1 MKKLLLFSAFA
12 VAVSAAAQTLT
23 VDADKVLCN
32 VEPLIYGAGAEDV
45 NHEIYGGLYDQKI
58 FGEGFEE
65 PAKVSIK
72 GFKPYDS
79 DWSLTSGMA
88 QLVTTQHGKLIY
100 TSRQVSGGTVEVEV
114 RMDNINAIAG
124 FILNVTNAANG
135 ADAFNGYEVA
145 LNAQK
150 GVLVLGKHQQNWQPI
165 AEITTAFN
173 PLGQWNKIRVDI
185 SGAKLDIYLND
196 KLIRTYQD
204 TSSPLKSGYIGLR
217 SYGGSA
223 TFRNL
228 KINDEDIAFESDS
241 PNVSAM

>member
-88 QLVTTQHGKLIY
+88 QLVTAQHGKLIY
-100 TSRQVSGGTVEVEV
+100 TP
-114 RMDNINAIAG
+114 
-124 FILNVTNAANG
+124 
-135 ADAFNGYEVA
+135 
-145 LNAQK
+145 
-150 GVLVLGKHQQNWQPI
+150 GKSQAVQ
-165 AEITTAFN
+165 
-173 PLGQWNKIRVDI
+173 
-185 SGAKLDIYLND
+185 
-196 KLIRTYQD
+196 
-204 TSSPLKSGYIGLR
+204 LR
-217 SYGGSA
+217 W
-223 TFRNL
+223 R
-228 KINDEDIAFESDS
+228 
-241 PNVSAM
+241 